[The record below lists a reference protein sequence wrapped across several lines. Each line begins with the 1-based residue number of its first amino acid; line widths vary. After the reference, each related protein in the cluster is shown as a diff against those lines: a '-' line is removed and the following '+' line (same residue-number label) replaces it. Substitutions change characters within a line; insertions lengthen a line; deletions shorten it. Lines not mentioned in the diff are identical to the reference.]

1 MITINVTNC
10 PQNLRGDLTKW
21 LIEIDSGVYVG
32 KVNAKVRDELW
43 KRVCNN
49 IKSGQAVMVYSTNN
63 EQGYDFKVHN
73 SERMVVD
80 YDGINLVKIPIKR
93 NQSSE
98 DGSFLKKGF
107 SKATKYRKIK
117 NKKNKQLDDYV
128 IVDIETTGVNA
139 KIDHIIEIGA
149 LKVSKSE
156 IVDEFQCLIK
166 TSAELNQTIISLTG
180 ITQEMLNNKGIME
193 RDAIEKLFTFIDGN
207 TIVGYNVKFDIEF
220 LDNSSKCLGVE
231 NNIKKTK
238 DLLNIARRKIDGV
251 KDYKLINVARH
262 LSVDTDGMHRAL
274 RDCYIMFEIINELN
288 KI

>member
-1 MITINVTNC
+1 
-10 PQNLRGDLTKW
+10 
-21 LIEIDSGVYVG
+21 
-32 KVNAKVRDELW
+32 
-43 KRVCNN
+43 
-49 IKSGQAVMVYSTNN
+49 
-63 EQGYDFKVHN
+63 
-73 SERMVVD
+73 
-80 YDGINLVKIPIKR
+80 
-93 NQSSE
+93 
-98 DGSFLKKGF
+98 
-107 SKATKYRKIK
+107 
-117 NKKNKQLDDYV
+117 LDDYV
-128 IVDIETTGVNA
+128 IVDVETTGVNA

-220 LDNSSKCLGVE
+220 LENSSKRLGVE